1 MMKWI
6 RWQGLIAFVVVVGVV
21 VAFWMLFID
30 SIVGSVIEKTGSS
43 IVGAEVDVKA
53 DVKLFPLGITLSELQ
68 VTNPQAPE
76 TNSVECSRIAFNLDT
91 LNLLR
96 RKVIIN
102 DMAVEGMRFDTKR
115 MHPGSVTK
123 KEKEEEKKTAEKP
136 TLFSMATQTAD
147 VKTILKNES
156 LESVKLIETTKDE
169 LQKKKADWQQRVAE
183 LPNRAKIDGYK
194 TRIEKVKQLPKGD
207 VFGMAGQL
215 GEVRALKRDIEQ
227 DLERVKTTR
236 AAFTNDLASTKKTVE
251 RAEQAPM
258 NDVRRLRDKY
268 SLSPAGLA
276 NMSQLLFGDQINSWA
291 RSGLLWYNRLQPVVE
306 RAKASKTE
314 KKGVEAVKP
323 LRGKGVDVRFK
334 EYRPLP
340 DFLITRTA
348 VSAETTAGLL
358 AGTVRNI
365 TPDQNILGIP
375 LTFALTGEKLKAAE
389 SIALTGALNHVN
401 PLKPEDT
408 ARFEM
413 RAFRVQNLVLAA
425 SKDLPVALQEAL
437 VDFNLNGSFTQA
449 LRARFTANVNSARM
463 NVGGAD
469 TKNMFVT
476 AIRSALSK
484 VNRFSLSADIAG
496 TLENYTMNISSDL
509 DGVLKNAVG
518 SVVKDQSAK
527 LEQQL
532 KAAITE
538 KTGGQLKDVQTAYG
552 ALSDQGAAMNAIQ
565 NQLNGLLQETAKSA
579 GGRGLKLP

>member
-6 RWQGLIAFVVVVGVV
+6 RWQGVVAFVVVVGVFV
-21 VAFWMLFID
+21 GFWMLFVD
-30 SIVGSVIEKTGSS
+30 AIVTGVIEKTGSA

-53 DVKLFPLGITLSELQ
+53 DVKLFPLGITLKELQ

-76 TNSVECSRIAFNLDT
+76 TNSLECSRIAFNLDS

-102 DMAVEGMRFDTKR
+102 EMAVEGMRFDTPRKR
-115 MHPGSVTK
+115 PGRVKK
-123 KEKEEEKKTAEKP
+123 KEAEKKGMAEKP
-136 TLFSMATQTAD
+136 TLFTMATQTAD
-147 VKTILKNES
+147 AKTILKNEN
-156 LESVKLIETTKDE
+156 LESVKLIETTRDE
-169 LQKKKADWQQRVAE
+169 LQKKKSDWQQRVAE
-183 LPNRAKIDGYK
+183 LPNRAKLDGYK
-194 TRIEKVKQLPKGD
+194 ARIEKVKQLPKGD

-227 DLERVKTTR
+227 DLERVEKTRT
-236 AAFTNDLASTKKTVE
+236 AFTNDLASAKKTVG

-268 SLSPAGLA
+268 SISPAGLA
-276 NMSQLLFGDQINSWA
+276 NMSQLLFGDQINSWV
-291 RSGLLWYNRLQPVVE
+291 RTGLLWYNRLQPVVE
-306 RAKASKTE
+306 RTRAAKAE

-340 DFLITRTA
+340 DFLIDRTA

-358 AGTVRNI
+358 AGTVKNI
-365 TPDQNILGIP
+365 TPDQNMLGIP

-389 SIALTGALNHVN
+389 SIALTGALNHIN

-408 ARFEM
+408 ARVAM
-413 RAFRVQNLVLAA
+413 RTFRVQNLVLAA
-425 SKDLPVALQEAL
+425 SKDLPVALQEGL
-437 VDFNLNGSFTQA
+437 VDFDLSGSVTEA
-449 LRARFTANVNSARM
+449 LRAKFTAKVNSARM
-463 NVGGAD
+463 KVGGEEA
-469 TKNMFVT
+469 KNLFVT
-476 AIRSALSK
+476 AVRSALSK

-496 TLENYTMNISSDL
+496 SLESYTMKISSDL

-532 KAAITE
+532 KATITE
-538 KTGGQLKDVQTAYG
+538 KTGGQLKDLQTAYG
-552 ALSDQGAAMNAIQ
+552 ALTDQGAAMNAIQ
-565 NQLNGLLQETAKSA
+565 NQLNGLLQEAIKSA
-579 GGRGLKLP
+579 GGGRGLGLP